1 MENIN
6 TTGTEAVA
14 AERSLRSDMRGT
26 YRRRLVA
33 INLAH
38 YTMVMLLLGVIVW
51 TLLSAL
57 IVPPSFSQSTDVQQG
72 NAMLRI
78 KQIVDIA

>member
-38 YTMVMLLLGVIVW
+38 YTMLMLLLGVIVW

-57 IVPPSFSQSTDVQQG
+57 TVPPSFSHSTSEQQG
-72 NAMLRI
+72 NMIQCIDNIMQKA
-78 KQIVDIA
+78 